1 MDLPWFTWINIDLW
15 VFIPQNMVQWNHC
28 LKTYCNKNFRGWIA
42 GFNPFCQLIEIR
54 TLRWNCSHWFLF
66 PFNGYQYTKRWLL
79 AAISP
84 KKDYVARNFHA
95 DDKHGAAPGRFEF
108 LRGHQA
114 DVDSFSQTPAGLTEG
129 HLTSEAALGLCWL
142 VLACLACAALFGRP
156 NPKTNFRDLKVFLF
170 PPPPLQPNTTP
181 KWPFKPCHGGISGP

>member
-1 MDLPWFTWINIDLW
+1 
-15 VFIPQNMVQWNHC
+15 
-28 LKTYCNKNFRGWIA
+28 
-42 GFNPFCQLIEIR
+42 
-54 TLRWNCSHWFLF
+54 
-66 PFNGYQYTKRWLL
+66 L
-79 AAISP
+79 AAISQ

-142 VLACLACAALFGRP
+142 VLACLACAALFRAPRSKNKLSGPESFSVPPASFATEYHAKMTFQALPWWNIWPLALFGRP
-156 NPKTNFRDLKVFLF
+156 APEKTFLDLKRFF
-170 PPPPLQPNTTP
+170 PPPPWQPNTIP
-181 KWPFKPCHGGISGP
+181 K